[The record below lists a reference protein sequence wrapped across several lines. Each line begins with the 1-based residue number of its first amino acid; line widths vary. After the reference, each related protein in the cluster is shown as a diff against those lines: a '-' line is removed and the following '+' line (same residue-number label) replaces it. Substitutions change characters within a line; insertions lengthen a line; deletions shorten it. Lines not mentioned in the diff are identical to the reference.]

1 MQLTP
6 EYAAIVFLFTAL
18 YGFGGLVMKALWT
31 ENKELKQKLNESN
44 EASRDLIALQ
54 AQLLRGRGVKVI
66 ETPPEGT

>member
-18 YGFGGLVMKALWT
+18 YGFGGLVMKALLA
-31 ENKELKQKLNESN
+31 ENKDLKKKLDLSN

-54 AQLLRGRGVKVI
+54 AQLLRGSGVKI
-66 ETPPEGT
+66 IATPPEGT